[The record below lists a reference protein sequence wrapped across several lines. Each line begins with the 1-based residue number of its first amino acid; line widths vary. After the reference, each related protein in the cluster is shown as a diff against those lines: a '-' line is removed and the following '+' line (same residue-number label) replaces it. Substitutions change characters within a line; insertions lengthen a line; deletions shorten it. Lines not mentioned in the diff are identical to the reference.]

1 MTLTKPGVCSRKI
14 FGAVTC
20 AIAFIAFLSL
30 PAAAQNA
37 YPNKPVRIVV
47 GMPAGSFTDLSARW
61 MADELEKS
69 LGATFVVEN
78 KPGAGTNIASA
89 AVASASGDGYTLL
102 LATNANTMNP
112 ALFKSLPF
120 DTVRD
125 FKPVAMIAST
135 PFILIVRPDF
145 PARNIKELVDYA
157 KASPGK
163 INIAATG
170 KGTGTHLAVE
180 MLQQKAGIKVQT
192 IFYKGSLESITD
204 VMAGRIDAMF
214 SPITTALPQMTAG
227 SVRALA
233 ITSPQ
238 RSDLAPNVPTVAEAG
253 VAGYA
258 AAMWTGLFAPAA
270 TPPAIVDQLAAAAT
284 KATAGPVLQGKIKNG
299 GGDAVVMGGKDFN
312 EFVQTDLARWRA
324 VVEGAG
330 IQPD

>member
-1 MTLTKPGVCSRKI
+1 MTLSR
-14 FGAVTC
+14 FGASARTLAAAVVL
-20 AIAFIAFLSL
+20 LSAPSLAL
-30 PAAAQNA
+30 PAAAQTT
-37 YPNKPVRIVV
+37 YPNKPVHIVV

-61 MADELEKS
+61 MANELEKT

-78 KPGAGTNIASA
+78 RPGASTNIAST
-89 AVASASGDGYTLL
+89 AVANATGDGYTLL

-120 DTVRD
+120 DVVKD
-125 FKPVAMIAST
+125 FRPVAMIAST

-145 PARNIKELVDYA
+145 PAKNIKELIDYA
-157 KASPGK
+157 KANPGK

-204 VMAGRIDAMF
+204 VMGGRIDAMF
-214 SPITTALPQMTAG
+214 SPITTALPQMKAG
-227 SVRALA
+227 TVRALA

-238 RSDLAPNVPTVAEAG
+238 RSSLAPDVPSVAEAG
-253 VAGYA
+253 VPGYA

-270 TPPAIVDQLAAAAT
+270 TPPAIVAQLAAAAT
-284 KATAGPVLQGKIKNG
+284 KAAAEPALQSTIRNG
-299 GGDAVVMGGKDFN
+299 GGDAVVMGGQEFNDF
-312 EFVQTDLARWRA
+312 VLTDIARWRA
-324 VVEGAG
+324 VVEAAG

>member
-1 MTLTKPGVCSRKI
+1 MTLSR
-14 FGAVTC
+14 FGASARTLAATVLL
-20 AIAFIAFLSL
+20 LSAPSL
-30 PAAAQNA
+30 AQPVAAQNA
-37 YPNKPVRIVV
+37 YPNKPVHIVV
-47 GMPAGSFTDLSARW
+47 GMPAGSFTDLTARW
-61 MADELEKS
+61 MANELEKS
-69 LGATFVVEN
+69 LGTTFVVEN
-78 KPGAGTNIASA
+78 RPGASTNIAST
-89 AVASASGDGYTLL
+89 AVATASGDGYTLL

-120 DTVRD
+120 DVVKD
-125 FKPVAMIAST
+125 FRPVAMIAST

-145 PARNIKELVDYA
+145 PAKNVKELIDYA
-157 KASPGK
+157 KANPGK

-204 VMAGRIDAMF
+204 VMGGRIDAMF
-214 SPITTALPQMTAG
+214 SPITTALPQMNAG
-227 SVRALA
+227 TVRALA

-238 RSDLAPNVPTVAEAG
+238 RSSMAPDVPTVAEAG
-253 VAGYA
+253 VPGYA

-270 TPPAIVDQLAAAAT
+270 TPPAIVAQLAAAAT
-284 KATAGPVLQGKIKNG
+284 KAAAEPALQSKIRNG
-299 GGDAVVMGGKDFN
+299 GGDAVVMGGKEFNDF
-312 EFVQTDLARWRA
+312 VLTDIARWRA